1 MNLSAGIVIAGMSG
15 ELLSVCLCV
24 SVNMR
29 HFIFCRP
36 LHVRKDQHVAG
47 LAKHPGWGNLKPK
60 VYQDA
65 CALHA
70 TAKLC
75 LLRWIKAVRDPS
87 LTTSQQL
94 PDI

>member
-1 MNLSAGIVIAGMSG
+1 MNLSAGIVTAGMSG

-65 CALHA
+65 
-70 TAKLC
+70 
-75 LLRWIKAVRDPS
+75 RMPS
-87 LTTSQQL
+87 TQL
-94 PDI
+94 QSCVCSVGSKQFEIQV